1 MPKRIPDNVKT
12 KAMELFLEGRP
23 ARDIAETV
31 SDEFEVIVKTS
42 TIYAW
47 ANQYKWGETRAASR
61 SSAVAKVAESET
73 DRYQR
78 LQQEHLETYESLRR
92 KASSELQVHTFDR
105 AFDAAKALDLGIK
118 GERVVMEG
126 FINLNFI
133 SEVMAILVDEIQD
146 NDVLA
151 RIAVKLKALVA
162 NDEQ

>member
-61 SSAVAKVAESET
+61 YSAVAKVA
-73 DRYQR
+73 
-78 LQQEHLETYESLRR
+78 
-92 KASSELQVHTFDR
+92 
-105 AFDAAKALDLGIK
+105 
-118 GERVVMEG
+118 
-126 FINLNFI
+126 
-133 SEVMAILVDEIQD
+133 
-146 NDVLA
+146 
-151 RIAVKLKALVA
+151 
-162 NDEQ
+162 